1 MENHQHS
8 TSTFRQTVE
17 QKLGA
22 TPPRTTAAYALQS
35 LLDTINAQKR
45 DTIDGHTL
53 RMWTASM
60 LIDGKKP
67 ATVSRY
73 LGTARALYRAHSTQ
87 PEAVENIT
95 TLLDNIAD
103 TAGTATEARANLA
116 IARTLTGRNRR
127 SDEWPTLAA
136 FLRLLYL
143 PDTPLA
149 HIAAVT
155 TADTPHWCPQVADI
169 DSSLSTANGRKYL
182 YPLGQGKVR
191 PGAIERTLTNA
202 MLQQLAAA
210 GMRFT
215 GGFSRASIT
224 AIWVAAALDAGI
236 SLPDI
241 RALVGTVPPA
251 FAPLSLVEAATID
264 EQQRREIICRVA
276 DTICSH
282 TNRWYAL
289 RLRKSANI
297 EQLRKAI
304 LANPAITLYYPTR
317 TEVRKEGHRRI
328 TEQVPYLPGI
338 AFFATRPHN
347 VRTLMARIGNLAWCF
362 RTTASPASPYAPIAT
377 AQMAAFQRYIGQF
390 TPDIQVELVDTATL
404 TPGRLVRITGGI
416 MAGYEGRIVDIDTAS
431 GRRMFFLSIAD
442 RTAARWTATVEDIF
456 IEPVTVEDSK
466 NA

>member
-1 MENHQHS
+1 MENQQHS
-8 TSTFRQTVE
+8 TSTFRHTVE
-17 QKLGA
+17 QKLAA
-22 TPPRTTAAYALQS
+22 TAPRTTAAYALQS
-35 LLDTINAQKR
+35 LLDTLEAYKR
-45 DTIDGHTL
+45 DTIDEPTL
-53 RMWTASM
+53 RLWTAAM
-60 LIDGKKP
+60 LIDGKKT
-67 ATVSRY
+67 ATVRRY
-73 LGTARALYRAHSTQ
+73 LSTVLAIYRTHSRQ
-87 PEAVENIT
+87 PEAFATIT

-103 TAGTATEARANLA
+103 TAGTAAEARANLA
-116 IARTLTGRNRR
+116 IARSLTGRNRR

-136 FLRLLYL
+136 FFRLLYL
-143 PDTPLA
+143 PGTTLA
-149 HIAAVT
+149 DIAAAT
-155 TADTPHWCPQVADI
+155 AADTPRWCPQAADI

-202 MLQQLAAA
+202 MLQQLASA

-264 EQQRREIICRVA
+264 EQQRRDIICRVA

-304 LANPAITLYYPTR
+304 LAHPAITLYYPTY
-317 TEVRKEGHRRI
+317 TEVRKEGHRKI

-390 TPDIQVELVDTATL
+390 TPDIQVELVDAATL

-442 RTAARWTATVEDIF
+442 HTAARWTAQVEDIF
-456 IEPVTVEDSK
+456 IEPIDEK
-466 NA
+466 